1 MQPMCKACNE
11 EKGNYH
17 PEIKVDYIAAFNQ
30 RTGNTSLFRTINK
43 AAYHVISVHLRP
55 PKKDKDLI
63 INTSINAVLA
73 IQNAIKTGCSY
84 CGYTWSIE
92 QK

>member
-1 MQPMCKACNE
+1 MIIEDKR
-11 EKGNYH
+11 Y
-17 PEIKVDYIAAFNQ
+17 EI
-30 RTGNTSLFRTINK
+30 
-43 AAYHVISVHLRP
+43 
-55 PKKDKDLI
+55 DLI

-92 QK
+92 QR